1 MPGRSISIVKIET
14 HLEAETNLL
23 HLTLRTA
30 IPMQPESS
38 KIYMRGSDQMSEHDL
53 HHQVIAGPS
62 TRKQEPGETDKP
74 PHASRS
80 SEAEED
86 SQGPGAAKEAKDVV
100 FASVNDGRE
109 V

>member
-23 HLTLRTA
+23 HLSLRTA

-38 KIYMRGSDQMSEHDL
+38 KLHIRGSDRLSEPDSD
-53 HHQVIAGPS
+53 HQVMAGPS
-62 TRKQEPGETDKP
+62 TRKQELGETNKP